1 VEWRM
6 QIRAITWE
14 TTKND
19 KHLTRRILF
28 NNIGYPTT
36 KQVWEGLAK
45 RIISAIVF
53 STKGVMCLR
62 NGQAPVLVS
71 KYYNDLN
78 RERRK
83 L

>member
-1 VEWRM
+1 M
-6 QIRAITWE
+6 
-14 TTKND
+14 
-19 KHLTRRILF
+19 
-28 NNIGYPTT
+28 GYPTIG
-36 KQVWEGLAK
+36 QVREGLPK

-71 KYYNDLN
+71 KYYDDLN